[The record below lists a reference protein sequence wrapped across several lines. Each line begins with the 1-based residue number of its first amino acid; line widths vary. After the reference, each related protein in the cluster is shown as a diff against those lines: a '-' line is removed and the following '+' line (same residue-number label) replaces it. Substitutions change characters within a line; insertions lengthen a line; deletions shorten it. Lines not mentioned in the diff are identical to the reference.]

1 MSLLSKTPAVT
12 NPLLAV
18 LAGRWMFSLTEL
30 PTASQGLV
38 SKQGVLDVDA
48 FGQGAFQLNSY
59 TGDGPR
65 QVVFDPPNELGN
77 GRVTFNFHQDQ
88 GIINGSFFLTTDGTD
103 MWLCQGFN
111 QGGAGGQMKRM
122 APGPFNPAS

>member
-1 MSLLSKTPAVT
+1 MSLLANKPPTV

-18 LAGRWMFSLTEL
+18 LEGRWMFTLTEL
-30 PTASQGLV
+30 PTSAQGLV
-38 SKQGVLDVDA
+38 QKQGVLDVDK

-65 QVVFDPPNELGN
+65 PVTFDPPNELGN
-77 GRVTFNFHQDQ
+77 GRVTFNFHQEQ
-88 GIINGSFFLTTDGTD
+88 GVINGTFFLTTDGTD
-103 MWLCQGFN
+103 MWLCQGFG

-122 APGPFNPAS
+122 AQGPFNPAS